1 MIFNEDSILEELV
14 LMNCDFRLATIKAL
28 TNPSQKLR
36 DRIL

>member
-28 TNPSQKLR
+28 TNPS
-36 DRIL
+36 